1 MNQWTFILAAS
12 WMSFLTVTALG
23 DPIRVLFLGH
33 ESKLHNSNEYYP
45 ILSKSLGR
53 DAIYFD
59 YVTSVNQALDDADY
73 LNQFDALLLYANH
86 PRISSVQWKNLLS
99 FVRSGKGFIPVH
111 CASWCF
117 SNVPEYDQLVG
128 GRFKSHQGAVFSPR
142 VVKKMH
148 PAVQGIGKLE
158 AWDETY
164 FHERHHSKNRT
175 VLMVRD
181 PLPGDPHDQ
190 PEPWTWVRTEG
201 KGRVFYTASG
211 HDERVWG
218 KAEFHQLIKQ
228 GILWAVGE
236 QVLERYENF
245 LAKRAPLKYEKRD
258 NIPNYEKRPEPLA
271 YQLPLSPEESIKHT
285 QVPVGFKLELFA
297 SEPDIVNPIYFQW
310 DKSGRLW
317 VVETVD
323 YPNELKEGRKGNDR
337 IKICEDTDGDGKADK
352 FTIFADG
359 FNIPT
364 SLTFAR
370 GGVILAHAPDL
381 LFLQDTDG
389 DDKADIRKI
398 LITGFGLN
406 DTHAGPSNLRYG
418 LDNWIYGTVG
428 YSGFN
433 GEVNGEKH
441 SFRSG
446 TFRFKS
452 DGSKMEFLH
461 QYNNNTWGIGLNQQG
476 DIFGSTANN
485 NPSFFGGV
493 PSRVHSGEKRMT
505 AKMIASSPR
514 FYPITPNIRQVDAF
528 NAYTAGC
535 GHAFATSSGF
545 PESWRNQ
552 RAFIC
557 GPTGH
562 LLGMY
567 DVRPKGSGFES
578 VNAYSLVASTDEW
591 FSPIVAEVGPDGN
604 LWIADWYNFII
615 QHNPTPNLNR
625 GGYDA
630 QRGLG
635 NAHINPNRDRQHGR
649 IYRLVYQKNEA
660 PVINLENASWEK
672 LVQAL
677 ENDNMFWRLTA
688 QRLLVDG
695 GYKKAVP
702 ALIKLLSQPA
712 PKSLHALWA
721 LHGLGALDR
730 QAHER
735 CLNSKDPALRRNAI
749 RALPTDLKGQQMLHD
764 SATLAD
770 KNLLVRLASFVK
782 LASFPR
788 DQGTRDIASLLMR
801 VEENAKDE
809 WLRLPLQSLGAVEA
823 NLVRYEKG
831 PNLLPNPSFESV
843 DGKLPMGWKVR
854 TYSGSGTMEHTI
866 ETASKFVKTGK
877 SSLCIS
883 SNGGHDTS
891 AFATTQLK
899 SGVRYSLSAWI
910 KTDRVEGGGMGV
922 LLNVHELGQKGMTKG
937 IRKTNDWQKVET
949 VFVSPSSRSVTINCL
964 FGGWGRSKGKA
975 WFDDISLH
983 EMRPIYKEDDQ
994 VESRKVDLDWTV
1006 DAIPGLLF
1014 SKTSLTAKSGKWLK
1028 ISFNNTDN
1036 MPHNLVIIAPG
1047 TYDAVGQA
1055 TDLMMAKPGAA
1066 VRNYIPEDAKVIAQT
1081 PMVLP
1086 GRKYDLIF
1094 QAPEQPGRYPFLCTF
1109 PGHWRL
1115 MKGELIVQASAF

>member
-236 QVLERYENF
+236 QVLEHYENF

-433 GEVNGEKH
+433 GEVNGETH

-461 QYNNNTWGIGLNQQG
+461 QYNNNTWGIGLNEQG

-493 PSRVHSGEKRMT
+493 PSRVHNGEKRMT

-949 VFVSPSSRSVTINCL
+949 VFVSPSSRSFTINCL

-983 EMRPIYKEDDQ
+983 EMKPIYKEDDQ

>member
-236 QVLERYENF
+236 QVLECYENF

-389 DDKADIRKI
+389 DDKADICKI

-433 GEVNGEKH
+433 GEVNGETH

-461 QYNNNTWGIGLNQQG
+461 QYNNNTWGIGLNLQG

-493 PSRVHSGEKRMT
+493 PSRVHNGEKRMT

-949 VFVSPSSRSVTINCL
+949 VFVSPSSRSFTINCL